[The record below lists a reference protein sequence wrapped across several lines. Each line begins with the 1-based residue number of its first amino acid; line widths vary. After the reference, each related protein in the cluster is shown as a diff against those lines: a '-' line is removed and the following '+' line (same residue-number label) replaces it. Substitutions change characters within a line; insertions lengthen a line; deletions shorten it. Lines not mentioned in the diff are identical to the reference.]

1 MIFDLLSGVEIK
13 TNSDKSFVKTTEFG
27 HQSTLKT
34 RPYELLKNNDKSVG
48 LAECFPIPVSER
60 TDIGRDTVAALE
72 WQYFRNKHRSG
83 KRLRING
90 ETMMTIELND
100 MTNSQILMLESTQ
113 AILNISDSRI
123 SMLPSGLFS
132 SVIFERN
139 GFGLPKSWKW
149 GDQQKEFEY
158 DMNNRLK
165 AILEGKTS
173 RMEFRYQD
181 QSSGT
186 PEKVT
191 IPSGGSFVFSQNEI
205 GNWTI

>member
-34 RPYELLKNNDKSVG
+34 RPYELLKTNDKSVG

-90 ETMMTIELND
+90 ETMMTIGKKTMPKKDRTDTMVSRKKLIFF
-100 MTNSQILMLESTQ
+100 SFYYRTQ
-113 AILNISDSRI
+113 RY
-123 SMLPSGLFS
+123 
-132 SVIFERN
+132 
-139 GFGLPKSWKW
+139 
-149 GDQQKEFEY
+149 DQQSNLNVGIHSGHIEHFGFPDKY
-158 DMNNRLK
+158 V
-165 AILEGKTS
+165 AI
-173 RMEFRYQD
+173 R
-181 QSSGT
+181 
-186 PEKVT
+186 
-191 IPSGGSFVFSQNEI
+191 IVFIRNF
-205 GNWTI
+205 

>member
-1 MIFDLLSGVEIK
+1 
-13 TNSDKSFVKTTEFG
+13 
-27 HQSTLKT
+27 
-34 RPYELLKNNDKSVG
+34 
-48 LAECFPIPVSER
+48 
-60 TDIGRDTVAALE
+60 
-72 WQYFRNKHRSG
+72 
-83 KRLRING
+83 
-90 ETMMTIELND
+90 

-123 SMLPSGLFS
+123 SMQPSGLFS

-149 GDQQKEFEY
+149 GDQQKDFEY

-205 GNWTI
+205 GNNCAISRNFVTKMNYLYYFYFCNNKNFAKSE

>member
-1 MIFDLLSGVEIK
+1 
-13 TNSDKSFVKTTEFG
+13 
-27 HQSTLKT
+27 
-34 RPYELLKNNDKSVG
+34 
-48 LAECFPIPVSER
+48 
-60 TDIGRDTVAALE
+60 
-72 WQYFRNKHRSG
+72 
-83 KRLRING
+83 
-90 ETMMTIELND
+90 

-149 GDQQKEFEY
+149 GDQQKDFEY

-173 RMEFRYQD
+173 RMEFRYYD

-205 GNWTI
+205 GK

>member
-1 MIFDLLSGVEIK
+1 
-13 TNSDKSFVKTTEFG
+13 
-27 HQSTLKT
+27 
-34 RPYELLKNNDKSVG
+34 
-48 LAECFPIPVSER
+48 
-60 TDIGRDTVAALE
+60 
-72 WQYFRNKHRSG
+72 
-83 KRLRING
+83 
-90 ETMMTIELND
+90 

-205 GNWTI
+205 GNWAISRNYL